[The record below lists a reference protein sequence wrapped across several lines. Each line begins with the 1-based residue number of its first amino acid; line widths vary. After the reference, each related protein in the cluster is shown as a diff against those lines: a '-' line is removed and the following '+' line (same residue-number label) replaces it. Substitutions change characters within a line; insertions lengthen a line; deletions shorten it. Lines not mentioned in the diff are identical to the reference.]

1 MRTANQR
8 SSFLLLLL
16 VLLPTEL
23 LLLSHHLEARTLT
36 DQVREMIRA
45 RIEEAGIPAKI
56 TVGEDPVLAAL
67 ALPRFYENRSY
78 QLD

>member
-23 LLLSHHLEARTLT
+23 LSELGRMTRSFSTAGGLRHITQYSFSIARSSALRRQKKGQPEARR
-36 DQVREMIRA
+36 DSK
-45 RIEEAGIPAKI
+45 EEK
-56 TVGEDPVLAAL
+56 
-67 ALPRFYENRSY
+67 S
-78 QLD
+78 

>member
-23 LLLSHHLEARTLT
+23 LSELGRMTRSFSTAGGLRHITQYSFSIARSALRRQKKGQPEARR
-36 DQVREMIRA
+36 DSK
-45 RIEEAGIPAKI
+45 EEK
-56 TVGEDPVLAAL
+56 
-67 ALPRFYENRSY
+67 S
-78 QLD
+78 